1 MLERAQRRRLAAI
14 LSADVVGYS
23 RLIGQDETGTLLRLK
38 ELRRNV
44 INPAIKDHHGRI
56 VKTTG
61 DGILIE
67 FPSAVEAVHCAVRV
81 QHATA
86 EVEEKVPL
94 DRRIAFRVGVHQGD
108 VVVENDDLFGDG
120 VNVAARLEG
129 LSEAGGVCVSG
140 RVYEDTVGRLDLPF
154 EDRGEQQ
161 VKNISRPVRVYG
173 LGRDAIAGLPPMSR
187 SEDAAGLTG
196 NFRQL
201 AADVFAWPPTKS
213 TRWAATSFLL
223 LAVTGIV
230 IWQITDRHRVSD
242 QAGVGHSV
250 ETSMQFRGPTI
261 AVLPFDNMSG
271 DPSQDFFSEG
281 ISEQLTTVLS
291 RFHQLHV
298 LARNTTFAYKGKAAD
313 VPELGRKIG
322 ADYVIEGSFRR
333 VPDQIS
339 VTSQLI
345 DAHSGTHV
353 WAQTYDKPTA
363 STNLLAI
370 QDEISE
376 RIGAAVGDTWTGEV
390 ARAELDRAQ
399 TQAATD
405 LTPYECVLYAYQ
417 RVTVGTAVEPV
428 RRARTCLE
436 ATVNRDPTYA
446 DAWAILARILS
457 LQRWYGT
464 GLPSPDAD
472 DIDKR
477 AYLIPRIVEAGNRA
491 VDLAPESA
499 SAHVGLFEAYFVTC
513 QPERMR
519 VEADRALAINP
530 NDTGALGVMGNQLAY
545 SGEWDYGVQLAEKGI
560 ALAGPSAPRWWWW
573 AIGKNYYRQ
582 GEYAKALEVFRRSF
596 VEENWLDHLHLI
608 YTLPYVD
615 KIDEARAQ
623 IPILLKLK
631 PGMSVHEADRYYKM
645 WCFDADFRQRMT
657 TALTRA
663 GLPEE

>member
-1 MLERAQRRRLAAI
+1 MLERAQRRLAAI

-23 RLIGQDETGTLLRLK
+23 RLIGQDETGTLRRLK

-44 INPAIKDHHGRI
+44 INPAIKDHHGRV

-67 FPSAVEAVHCAVRV
+67 FPSAVEAVRCAVRV

-86 EVEEKVPL
+86 EAEEKVPP
-94 DRRIAFRVGVHQGD
+94 DHRIAFRVGVHQGD
-108 VVVENDDLFGDG
+108 VVVENNDLFGDG

-161 VKNISRPVRVYG
+161 VKNIARPVRVYG
-173 LGRDAIAGLPPMSR
+173 LGRGAIASLPQLPR
-187 SEDAAGLTG
+187 SEDAQRSAGIVH
-196 NFRQL
+196 QL
-201 AADVFAWPPTKS
+201 VTDVFAWPPTKS
-213 TRWAATSFLL
+213 MRWAATSFLV

-230 IWQITDRHRVSD
+230 IWQSMDRHRTSD
-242 QAGVGHSV
+242 QAGVGHST

-281 ISEQLTTVLS
+281 ISEQLITVLS

-298 LARNTTFAYKGKAAD
+298 LARNKTFAYKGKAED
-313 VPELGRKIG
+313 VSELGRKIG

-333 VPDQIS
+333 APDQIS
-339 VTSQLI
+339 VTAQLI

-363 STNLLAI
+363 SMNLLAI

-376 RIGAAVGDTWTGEV
+376 RIGAAVGDNWTGEV

-399 TQAATD
+399 TQAATE

-436 ATVNRDPTYA
+436 ATVSRDPTYA

-464 GLPSPDAD
+464 GLASPDAD

-477 AYLIPRIVEAGNRA
+477 AYLIPRIMEAGNRA

-499 SAHVGLFEAYFVTC
+499 SAHVGLFEAYFATC

-519 VEADRALAINP
+519 VEVDRALAINP
-530 NDTGALGVMGNQLAY
+530 NDVGALGVMGNQLAY
-545 SGEWDYGVQLAEKGI
+545 AGQWD
-560 ALAGPSAPRWWWW
+560 
-573 AIGKNYYRQ
+573 
-582 GEYAKALEVFRRSF
+582 
-596 VEENWLDHLHLI
+596 
-608 YTLPYVD
+608 
-615 KIDEARAQ
+615 
-623 IPILLKLK
+623 
-631 PGMSVHEADRYYKM
+631 
-645 WCFDADFRQRMT
+645 
-657 TALTRA
+657 
-663 GLPEE
+663 